1 MKAVRMAGVAILIM
15 LLSPSVVFAQAN
27 SPVTFEGVT
36 RVTVKVNNISPPI
49 GTVEVTLFN
58 TEESFMKEPYRQQS
72 GQSGEKGIFVTEF
85 KDITSGE
92 YAVVVVHDAN
102 DNGKLD
108 TGFLGF
114 GGESYGFSN
123 NVTAWFGYPDFEE
136 AKIITAPDGNLVEI
150 DLQ

>member
-1 MKAVRMAGVAILIM
+1 MKLSKIGWIAASVLLAHPAIATAEITSLTVSVKN
-15 LLSPSVVFAQAN
+15 LSP
-27 SPVTFEGVT
+27 PT
-36 RVTVKVNNISPPI
+36 

-58 TEESFMKEPYRQQS
+58 SAETFMQEPYRQQS
-72 GQSGEKGIFVTEF
+72 GKSNDMGEFITEF
-85 KDITSGE
+85 TDLTSGE

-114 GGESYGFSN
+114 GGESYRFSN
-123 NVTAWFGYPDFEE
+123 DASSWFGRPDYED

-150 DLQ
+150 EFE